1 MWGSAEMADM
11 RCAFTYLA
19 AQHCL
24 DRQADVL
31 VPHCEHCRGTRAS
44 PPPLPHHQWRRRRRG
59 RRWARRSRGF
69 LRGGRVHRSVGKQSQ
84 PKHLNVLS
92 EKKIRYCQSETLS
105 LWQRINLIE
114 SAQQSNIHNILINT
128 MCIECISHIHIIQA
142 WYSQPAAFKISS
154 NFLPL
159 QNLQNKS
166 IKPTK

>member
-1 MWGSAEMADM
+1 MCIHVPSG
-11 RCAFTYLA
+11 A
-19 AQHCL
+19 AL
-24 DRQADVL
+24 PARAGAGTVRQAE
-31 VPHCEHCRGTRAS
+31 VPVPRREHCRGTRVS
-44 PPPLPHHQWRRRRRG
+44 PPRPPHCRRCWRRRG
-59 RRWARRSRGF
+59 RRWAGMSLGF
-69 LRGGRVHRSVGKQSQ
+69 LRGGRVHRSVGKPSQ

-159 QNLQNKS
+159 QNLQNNS